1 MSLSSKSSSRPTARK
16 KLNYISAFED
26 ALNIQ
31 SRHLGDR
38 NNAARNGE
46 GVVNNKVADEFFT
59 YFPKGHRIS
68 KKRLNQLENGKKL
81 QEELEDNRSEKEFR
95 KNLAEQD
102 RIHREHLKQQQT
114 ENFAFKDYKFKDI
127 EISPHSPTRSDSSSS
142 NRDLSQLPISFA
154 TNRPKRNILAA
165 KNFADTRN
173 YTEHSGGYAKL
184 TKMGLLARIMNIKK
198 KAAKP
203 AKPTARKTV
212 KPKPAVRKV
221 KPAAKRVVKRKVK
234 PVVKPAVKRVVKP
247 AVKRAVKRVVRR
259 A

>member
-16 KLNYISAFED
+16 KLNYISALND
-26 ALNIQ
+26 ALNTQ

-46 GVVNNKVADEFFT
+46 GVVNKKVADEFSI
-59 YFPKGHRIS
+59 YFPEGHRIS
-68 KKRLNQLENGKKL
+68 KKRLKQLEDGMKL
-81 QEELEDNRSEKEFR
+81 QEELEDIRSEREFR

-114 ENFAFKDYKFKDI
+114 EKFAFKDYNFEDI

-154 TNRPKRNILAA
+154 TNRLGRNILAA
-165 KNFADTRN
+165 KNFAVTRN

-203 AKPTARKTV
+203 AKPTARKAV

-221 KPAAKRVVKRKVK
+221 KPAAKR
-234 PVVKPAVKRVVKP
+234 
-247 AVKRAVKRVVRR
+247 AVKRAVKRVVKRVAKPKR